1 MAKTEESEIKYC
13 KSEIFIDK
21 KVIDIDAEV
30 TFEMGKKTLR
40 GQKALS
46 EEHILN
52 LYLISSRV
60 GSVDSKIARLTS
72 GLF

>member
-1 MAKTEESEIKYC
+1 MGEKNEVKMEESEIKYC

-30 TFEMGKKTLR
+30 TFEMGKKTLW

-46 EEHILN
+46 EEHE
-52 LYLISSRV
+52 Y
-60 GSVDSKIARLTS
+60 
-72 GLF
+72 